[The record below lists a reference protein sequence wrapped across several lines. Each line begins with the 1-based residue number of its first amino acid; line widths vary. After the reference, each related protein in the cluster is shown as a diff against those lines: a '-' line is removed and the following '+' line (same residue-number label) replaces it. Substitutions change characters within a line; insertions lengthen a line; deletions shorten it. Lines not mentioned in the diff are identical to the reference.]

1 MPGPGQGFSYG
12 RMQTITITWWLVKNK
27 DSDFVDL
34 SWGQKN
40 CIFNKHLGDFDAT
53 GP

>member
-1 MPGPGQGFSYG
+1 MPGPGQGFSDG
-12 RMQTITITWWLVKNK
+12 SMQTITWRLIKNK

-34 SWGQKN
+34 SSGQRN
-40 CIFNKHLGDFDAT
+40 CTFNKHLGDFDAT